1 MPKCD
6 EIEQNLTVP
15 TAPSIT
21 FLALTAPFLN
31 VVANPKSIKY
41 IEWESYLFPIS
52 ILSGFMSLWT

>member
-41 IEWESYLFPIS
+41 IE
-52 ILSGFMSLWT
+52 